1 MNRVGVD
8 GTGESVWLGFFLHD
22 ILVKFEKICR
32 RIEDTARADH
42 YALTA
47 QELKVKL
54 NENGWDG
61 AWYLR
66 AFYDDGTPI
75 GSAAN
80 KECRIDAISQAWS
93 IFSGVASPE
102 RGKQSL
108 LAVENHL
115 VSEKGKFIRLLN
127 PPFDKT
133 EKDPGYIKG
142 YIPGVREN
150 GGQYTHA
157 ALWAIKAFA
166 ELGMGDKAVHYLHMI
181 NPINHAF
188 DKSSADIYKVEP
200 YVVAA
205 DVYGEDPLTGQG
217 GWSWYTGSAG
227 WMYRV
232 ALESIL
238 GIQFNGTY
246 LTLNPSISERWEGFT
261 VDLLLDDRATKYHI
275 EVMNPHSLQSGQLTG
290 TIDGIDVRF
299 DTAPARILLSKDGQ
313 EHRVRLTII
322 SA

>member
-1 MNRVGVD
+1 MDDAV
-8 GTGESVWLGFFLHD
+8 
-22 ILVKFEKICR
+22 
-32 RIEDTARADH
+32 RADY

-54 NENGWDG
+54 NKNGWDG

-80 KECRIDAISQAWS
+80 EECRIDAISQAWS

-108 LAVENHL
+108 QAVEQHL
-115 VSEKGKFIRLLN
+115 VSEKGKFIRLLT

-157 ALWAIKAFA
+157 ALWTVKAFA
-166 ELGMGDKAVHYLHMI
+166 AMGMGEKAVHYLNMI
-181 NPINHAF
+181 NPINHAL
-188 DKSSADIYKVEP
+188 DKTSADIYKVEP
-200 YVVAA
+200 YVIAA
-205 DVYGEDPLTGQG
+205 DVYGEAPLTGQG
-217 GWSWYTGSAG
+217 GWTWYTGSAG

-238 GIQFNGTY
+238 GIQFNGNS
-246 LTLNPSISERWEGFT
+246 LLLNPPYQKIG
-261 VDLLLDDRATKYHI
+261 KIYC
-275 EVMNPHSLQSGQLTG
+275 
-290 TIDGIDVRF
+290 RF
-299 DTAPARILLSKDGQ
+299 ALG
-313 EHRVRLTII
+313 
-322 SA
+322 